1 MRFPISFG
9 GLSKTVFT
17 LIGCG
22 PGASGVEIDATT
34 IRARMGWFGSVAIPR
49 ESIASIRRAE
59 RVPFWRGVG
68 VHGGFGRWAINGSN
82 RGVVQIDLKGPARG
96 RVLVFPFQPRTLYL
110 SLEDP
115 EGFIRAASRAA

>member
-22 PGASGVEIDATT
+22 PGSSGVEVDART
-34 IRARMGWFGSVAIPR
+34 IRARMGWSGSVTIPR
-49 ESIASIRRAE
+49 ESVASIRRAE
-59 RVPFWRGVG
+59 RVPFWLGVG

-82 RGVVQIDLKGPARG
+82 HGVVQIDLRGPARG
-96 RVLVFPFQPRTLYL
+96 RVLVFPFHPKTLYL

-115 EGFIRAASRAA
+115 EAFIRATSKAA